1 MRKKKKRKDKF
12 DTKDEP
18 KTLPF
23 LVSSRFSLFFFK
35 EERQHIKFDSSRIF
49 FRGLERERV
58 GRKMLLFQ
66 IPRRRSSLKI
76 ALRRSSGTVVVRIR
90 SRSLATLRS
99 TRSRIV
105 VLDSER
111 RRISRCSCVG
121 SSSSSR
127 HSIIRF
133 LLLLHLLLLVRFVL
147 VIGLVQRGHFLLECF
162 DTFL

>member
-1 MRKKKKRKDKF
+1 MSQKHYLFSFHRVFLFSFLRKNGNTSNLIHQEF
-12 DTKDEP
+12 
-18 KTLPF
+18 
-23 LVSSRFSLFFFK
+23 
-35 EERQHIKFDSSRIF
+35 F